1 MSCESSIHRLK
12 DEDIPSLEE
21 QIHAQDELLP
31 PLTEA
36 AEKVSHLT
44 YLRLIYL
51 TCMWQANDKLQV
63 LKRELKELLSLRQ
76 HAVNVSRLHSD
87 CKDLR
92 KEISNVEKS
101 LAVTGSKKTADDV
114 QQELDELSAALCV
127 PFIHACCR
135 STHHVL
141 QAKLRKREAEPSE
154 RSRTPE

>member
-1 MSCESSIHRLK
+1 MSCESSVHHLK
-12 DEDIPSLEE
+12 DVDIPSLEK

-31 PLTEA
+31 SLTEA
-36 AEKVSHLT
+36 AEKVSYLT

-76 HAVNVSRLHSD
+76 HAANVSRLHSD
-87 CKDLR
+87 CNDLR

-114 QQELDELSAALCV
+114 QQELDELSAAL
-127 PFIHACCR
+127 
-135 STHHVL
+135 
-141 QAKLRKREAEPSE
+141 
-154 RSRTPE
+154 